1 MSSKETICN
10 VCQARVEKVLFNWD
24 NNPVMK
30 CERCGLVFRKVV
42 VDLSEEELFDF
53 AMTVGDASKS
63 PTAKYDASYR
73 EDDIRV
79 ILWEKFLKQLDRFKL
94 SEGRKL
100 LDIGVAKGVFL
111 DIARKRGWEPMGIEP
126 SEKDSSY
133 AREVFKLPI
142 FTGTLEEAK
151 LPSNQFDAATMLDV
165 IEHLKNPSET
175 VAKAFRVLKPGGIL
189 LVFTPNH
196 DSLIFLIS
204 HWLYRLSLGKF
215 PLERLYPVVHVHYF
229 TPRAL
234 SYLLGKSG
242 FNIEWLG
249 SGPLHP
255 EKCLTSTRITR
266 VGASTIE
273 FLSKPLNRRYRIAI
287 IGSKPLNS
295 WSE

>member
-1 MSSKETICN
+1 MSSMEIICN
-10 VCQARVEKVLFNWD
+10 VCQAKVERVLLDWG
-24 NNPVMK
+24 NNPVMR
-30 CERCGLVFRKVV
+30 CEKCGLVFRKVV
-42 VDLSEEELFDF
+42 VDLSEEELFDL
-53 AMTVGDASKS
+53 AMTVGDAFKS

-79 ILWEKFLKQLDRFKL
+79 ILWEKFLEELDRFKL
-94 SEGRKL
+94 SERRKL
-100 LDIGVAKGVFL
+100 LDIGAAKGVFL
-111 DIARKRGWEPMGIEP
+111 DIARKRGWKPMGIEP
-126 SEKDSSY
+126 SEEDSSY

-175 VAKAFRVLKPGGIL
+175 VAEAFRVLKPGGIL

-234 SYLLGKSG
+234 SYLLRKSG

-255 EKCLTSTRITR
+255 GKCLTSTKIIR
-266 VGASTIE
+266 VGASTLE
-273 FLSKPLNRRYRIAI
+273 FLSKPLHRRYRIAI
-287 IGSKPLNS
+287 IGSKPLS
-295 WSE
+295 SESE

>member
-1 MSSKETICN
+1 M
-10 VCQARVEKVLFNWD
+10 CQAEVKKVLLDWGD
-24 NNPVMK
+24 NPVMK
-30 CERCGLVFRKVV
+30 CEKCGLVFRRAA
-42 VDLSEEELFDF
+42 VDLNEEALFDL

-79 ILWEKFLKQLDRFKL
+79 VLWENFLEQMDRVKL

-100 LDIGVAKGVFL
+100 LDIGAAKGVFL

-126 SEKDSSY
+126 SEEDSGY
-133 AREVFKLPI
+133 AREAFKLPI

-151 LPSNQFDAATMLDV
+151 LPPNQFDAATMLDV
-165 IEHLKNPSET
+165 IEHLKSPSET
-175 VAKAFRVLKPGGIL
+175 VAEAFRVLKPGGIL

-204 HWLYRLSLGKF
+204 HWLYRLSLGNF

-229 TPRAL
+229 TPKAL

-255 EKCLTSTRITR
+255 GKCLTSTKIMRA
-266 VGASTIE
+266 GASAIE
-273 FLSKPLNRRYRIAI
+273 FFSKPLNRRYRIAI

-295 WSE
+295 GSE